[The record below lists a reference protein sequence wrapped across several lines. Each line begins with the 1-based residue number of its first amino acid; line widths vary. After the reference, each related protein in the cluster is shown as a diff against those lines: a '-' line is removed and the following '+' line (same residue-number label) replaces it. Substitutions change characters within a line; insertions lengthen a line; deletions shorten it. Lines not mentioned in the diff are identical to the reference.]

1 MGESMSIASAR
12 NKSVQEQSTIV
23 VELSG
28 GMANQL
34 FQWGVATLLANEF
47 GARVLV
53 DTKIVD
59 RPDGRGEQLS
69 FLIQNAE
76 GFIRETVL
84 GRAFW
89 SLAHKTLPRVG
100 TGALKRAYLGITRIG
115 SPRTVVTLDE
125 TREALNRG
133 QSVRMRGL
141 FQAADYL
148 YANRDVL
155 RAELSG
161 GFVEMAKPPVGNYA
175 AVHVRRGDYVSN
187 AKYNAIFGTC
197 SERYYRDAIELISDE
212 LPVII
217 VSDDVAWAQEFA
229 LSVPLRTAPITVSS
243 GTNHY
248 QDLATLAGASELVL
262 SNSTF
267 SWWGAFLGHG
277 SKTVCPTPWF
287 TDQTRERG
295 IARPE
300 WIGIPR

>member
-1 MGESMSIASAR
+1 MSIASAR
-12 NKSVQEQSTIV
+12 SKSVQKKPTIV

-47 GARVLV
+47 EARVLV

-59 RPDGRGEQLS
+59 RPDGRGEQVS
-69 FLIQNAE
+69 FLIQSVD
-76 GFIRETVL
+76 GFIRETAL

-115 SPRTVVTLDE
+115 KLRTVVSFDE
-125 TREALNRG
+125 AQEALTRG
-133 QSVRMRGL
+133 QSIRMRGL

-148 YANRDVL
+148 YAKRDLL
-155 RAELSG
+155 RAEVRG
-161 GFVEMAKPPVGNYA
+161 GFGEMSRLPAEKYA

-197 SERYYRDAIELISDE
+197 SENYYRNAIALISGE

-229 LSVPLRTAPITVSS
+229 LSVPLRPAPITVSS

-267 SWWGAFLGHG
+267 SWWGAFLGYG
-277 SKTVCPTPWF
+277 SKTVCPSPWF
-287 TDQTRERG
+287 TDQSRERG

>member
-1 MGESMSIASAR
+1 MGESMSIAFAR
-12 NKSVQEQSTIV
+12 KNSVQEKSTIV

-34 FQWGVATLLANEF
+34 FQWGVASLLANEF
-47 GARVLV
+47 DTRVLV

-69 FLIQNAE
+69 VLVQNAD
-76 GFIRETVL
+76 GYIRETAV
-84 GRAFW
+84 GRVFW

-100 TGALKRAYLGITRIG
+100 TGALKRAYLGMTRIG
-115 SPRTVVTLDE
+115 KLRTVTTFVE
-125 TREALNRG
+125 AREALICG
-133 QSVRMRGL
+133 QSIRMRGL

-148 YANRDVL
+148 YGNRDLL
-155 RAELSG
+155 RSELSTG
-161 GFVEMAKPPVGNYA
+161 LEEMGPPPAEKYA
-175 AVHVRRGDYVSN
+175 ALHVRRGDYVSN

-197 SERYYRDAIELISDE
+197 SESYYRNAIALVSEE
-212 LPVII
+212 LPLII
-217 VSDDVAWAQEFA
+217 VSDDVAWAQTFV
-229 LSVPLRTAPITVSS
+229 LSVPLRSAPITVSS

-267 SWWGAFLGHG
+267 SWWGAFLGHA

-287 TDQTRERG
+287 TDQSRERG